1 MVGVSVE
8 ATQVERA
15 QAEQGRAEPT
25 YQQLRQFMDAGRT
38 QHQAAAHYGLSR
50 QKVQRILA
58 AGADRRGATERRV
71 SELVDGWDHDPA
83 RAVHAQVLVA
93 LARVIDRSSTST
105 TAAAAVAAVQAATEL
120 RRALADLDAAG
131 REDRQWLLSVFAAPG
146 NFDTEGGDS

>member
-1 MVGVSVE
+1 MTVE
-8 ATQVERA
+8 AAQVERA
-15 QAEQGRAEPT
+15 PGEQMRAEPT
-25 YQQLRQFMDAGRT
+25 YQQVRQFMDGGRT

-71 SELVDGWDHDPA
+71 GELVDGWDGDPA
-83 RAVHAQVLVA
+83 RAVHAAVLTA
-93 LARVIDRSSTST
+93 LARVVDRSSTST

-120 RRALADLDAAG
+120 RKALADLDAAG

-146 NFDTEGGDS
+146 NFDMGGGDS